1 MKQLQQRLN
10 SAWLKY
16 SFNTLFRLARDP
28 WQYTSPYEKWKYE
41 QELQLLPSVPIPQA
55 LELGCAEGIFT
66 VQLATYVEQL
76 VAADI
81 SFVALTRATQRCVLQ
96 QCENVRLIQFDL
108 TQDEL
113 PVDCFDLIVCSE
125 ILYYMGDRVVLE
137 KVAKKLADALKPNGY
152 LITSNDYRVKTT
164 NQELLQ
170 KSTKKSGIIG
180 AEVIGAVLSESP
192 LQLVKVIRT
201 PSYCTHLFQRTL
213 PGSVSPL
220 PETIDLT
227 EAEVPQKQSNIFD
240 LFSWAA
246 IAKVAQRGFKL

>member
-1 MKQLQQRLN
+1 MKQFQQRLN
-10 SAWLKY
+10 SAWLKF

-28 WQYTSPYEKWKYE
+28 WQYTSPYEKWKYG
-41 QELQLLPSVPIPQA
+41 QELQLLPSAPIPQA

-66 VQLATYVEQL
+66 VQLAIYVEQL

-81 SFVALTRATQRCVLQ
+81 SVVALTRANQRCVLQ
-96 QCENVRLIQFDL
+96 QRENVRLIQFDL

-113 PVDCFDLIVCSE
+113 PVERFDLIVCSE

-137 KVAKKLADALKPNGY
+137 KVAKKLANALKPNGY
-152 LITSNDYRVKTT
+152 LITSNDYRVKPSDP
-164 NQELLQ
+164 ELRP
-170 KSTKKSGIIG
+170 KSPKKSGIFG

-192 LQLVKVIRT
+192 LQLIKVIRA

-227 EAEVPQKQSNIFD
+227 EAEVPQMQTNIFD
-240 LFSWAA
+240 WFSWAA
-246 IAKVAQRGFKL
+246 IAKAAQRAFKP